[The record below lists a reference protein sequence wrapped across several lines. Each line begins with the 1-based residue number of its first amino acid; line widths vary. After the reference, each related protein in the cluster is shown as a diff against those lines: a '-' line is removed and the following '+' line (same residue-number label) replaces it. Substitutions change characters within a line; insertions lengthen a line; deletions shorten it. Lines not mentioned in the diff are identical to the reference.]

1 MVMIDDATGWTEA
14 RFFEAETTEASMTI
28 FRRWAVE
35 HGLPRALYPD
45 RHSIYRRND
54 KEADEIAH
62 RTGERPMTRFG
73 EAMKE
78 LGVELICAHSPQ
90 AKGRVERANATF
102 QDRLVKLLALEGITD
117 IDAANAYLR
126 ADVPAGAQ
134 RERGR
139 AGGGGRR
146 ASAGGGGG
154 TGRGVVPGT

>member
-1 MVMIDDATGWTEA
+1 MDEA

-45 RHSIYRRND
+45 RHSIYRRSD

-117 IDAANAYLR
+117 IDAANAYLER
-126 ADVPAGAQ
+126 TYLPAHNARFAVEPAEADVH
-134 RERGR
+134 
-139 AGGGGRR
+139 
-146 ASAGGGGG
+146 GGGG